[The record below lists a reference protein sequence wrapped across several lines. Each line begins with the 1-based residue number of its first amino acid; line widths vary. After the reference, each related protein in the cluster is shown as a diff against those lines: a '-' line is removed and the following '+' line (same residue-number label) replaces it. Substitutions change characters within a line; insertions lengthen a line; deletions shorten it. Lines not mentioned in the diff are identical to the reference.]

1 MNPSHPVFAEHFF
14 CILNA
19 AADFIGRLNLI
30 VIETVQFTVTSP
42 YMLSRTL
49 LDNHYHDF
57 EQLTM
62 AIAEILAVQV
72 SQLPCACL
80 QVDEANIP
88 GNPNDGPLA
97 SAAINTIL
105 DAVDEHVETAVHFC
119 FGNYGGQTIQ
129 SGSWQQLLDFLN
141 NLRCDHLVLELAHRP
156 DNDLEALAQ
165 IDKRIAIGLG
175 VVDIKI
181 NQIET
186 ADEICRRIEDAEKV
200 LGENRVRW
208 IHPDCGFWMLKRSVA
223 DRKLAALT
231 AGRNR
236 YLGL

>member
-1 MNPSHPVFAEHFF
+1 M
-14 CILNA
+14 
-19 AADFIGRLNLI
+19 
-30 VIETVQFTVTSP
+30 
-42 YMLSRTL
+42 
-49 LDNHYHDF
+49 
-57 EQLTM
+57 
-62 AIAEILAVQV
+62 
-72 SQLPCACL
+72 
-80 QVDEANIP
+80 
-88 GNPNDGPLA
+88 GPLA